1 MSQATSRS
9 FAWLVAVVLAFGLG
23 RWTAP
28 SSAPRSQPPEPTSTP
43 MAAAVSKADS
53 APLWTE
59 ARSPDSL
66 RQLASSQVADS
77 RHNAITRAVAKVS
90 PAVVGINVTQ
100 IREVTPWN
108 PFLDDPFFRQ
118 FLPRY
123 QQVVKSLGS
132 GFIISKDGYIVTNEH
147 VVHKAAEVVVTL
159 VTGERHHARI
169 VGADYITDI
178 ALLKIDTDRDLPFAV
193 LGNSD
198 DVIIGEWVVA
208 LGNPF
213 GLFEINAQPIVT
225 VGVVSAV
232 NQDFGRQVS
241 DRVYQDMIQ
250 TDAAVNSGNSGGPL
264 VNTLG
269 EVIGVNTWIISAT
282 EGAGANIGLNFAIP
296 INRVKRI
303 ISDLRRYGEVN
314 RRFWTGL
321 QVENLNPLVARYLGL
336 RRVRGVIVTDV
347 EKNSPGERAGIR
359 PGDVILRINGVRIR
373 NTDDIWAVI
382 EDEDAKPGDV
392 LELEI
397 YRDGQVL
404 KTRLLLEEPPGP

>member
-1 MSQATSRS
+1 MTRNRS
-9 FAWLVAVVLAFGLG
+9 STFLWVVMVLVAFAAG
-23 RWTAP
+23 RW
-28 SSAPRSQPPEPTSTP
+28 SAPPGYRAGASPPASQPTAASVGEKDTS
-43 MAAAVSKADS
+43 S
-53 APLWTE
+53 LWTE
-59 ARSPDSL
+59 SSRSQAARASL
-66 RQLASSQVADS
+66 ADQVSQS
-77 RHNAITRAVAKVS
+77 RRNAITEAVAEVS

-147 VVHKAAEVVVTL
+147 VVHNATEVVVTL
-159 VTGERHHARI
+159 VTGEHYKARI
-169 VGADYITDI
+169 VGADYVTDL
-178 ALLKIDTDRDLPFAV
+178 ALLKIEAGRELPFAR

-198 DVIIGEWVVA
+198 EVIIGEWVIA

-264 VNTLG
+264 VNILG
-269 EVIGVNTWIISAT
+269 EVIGVNTWIISASENT
-282 EGAGANIGLNFAIP
+282 GANIGLNFAIP
-296 INRVKRI
+296 INRVKRVLN
-303 ISDLRRYGEVN
+303 DLKRYGEVN

-321 QVENLNPLVARYLGL
+321 EVENVNPLIARYLGL
-336 RRVRGVIVTDV
+336 STPRGVIVADV
-347 EKNSPGERAGIR
+347 KKNSPAARAGVQ
-359 PGDVILRINGVRIR
+359 PGDVILKVNGRPVQT
-373 NTDDIWAVI
+373 TDDIWAVI
-382 EDEDAKPGDV
+382 EDEDLKPGDTLQLEV
-392 LELEI
+392 L
-397 YRDGQVL
+397 RDGKVVRTYL
-404 KTRLLLEEPPGP
+404 RLEVPPEG

>member
-1 MSQATSRS
+1 MEGRRSATFLWALAVLIA
-9 FAWLVAVVLAFGLG
+9 FAVG
-23 RWTAP
+23 RMTAHQVEP
-28 SSAPRSQPPEPTSTP
+28 GERAPRGSE
-43 MAAAVSKADS
+43 AVDTAVAWADS
-53 APLWTE
+53 APFWTDSDSQAS
-59 ARSPDSL
+59 ARAA
-66 RQLASSQVADS
+66 ASQSAAES
-77 RHNAITRAVAKVS
+77 RRTAITEAVAKVS

-147 VVHKAAEVVVTL
+147 VVHNAAEVVVTL
-159 VTGERHHARI
+159 VTGEHHPARI

-178 ALLKIDTDRDLPFAV
+178 ALLKIDTDRDLPFAK
-193 LGNSD
+193 LGDSD
-198 DVIIGEWVVA
+198 DVLIGEWVVA

-269 EVIGVNTWIISAT
+269 EVIGVNTWIISASENT
-282 EGAGANIGLNFAIP
+282 GANIGLNFAIP

-303 ISDLRRYGEVN
+303 ISDLRRYGMVN

-321 QVENLNPLVARYLGL
+321 EVENLNALIARYLGL
-336 RRVRGVIVTDV
+336 RSTHGVIVSNV
-347 EKNSPGERAGIR
+347 KPNSPAERAGIQ
-359 PGDVILRINGVRIR
+359 PGDVILRINGERIR

-382 EDEDAKPGDV
+382 ENEDVKPGDV
-392 LELEI
+392 IELEI
-397 YRDGQVL
+397 YREGRIFKVRL
-404 KTRLLLEEPPGP
+404 KLEEPPED